1 MRTAAAFLA
10 ALALLVA
17 GTACGERSEPT
28 GATVRIYPVTVQG
41 AGERPTILRAAPHRI
56 VALGA
61 GPRRILRALG
71 LGPRLA
77 TVNDELVGLPLVGE
91 IRRAHPDLIVASEDA
106 DPLDLARASSATH
119 AAVYVEAGD
128 SLAGVE
134 RGIDEIG
141 LLTGRPVAARKLSGA
156 ITRTRRRIAAR
167 LSGYKP
173 ATAFIDVGSFGTV
186 GSRTLLGDL
195 VVEAQGKDIA
205 GAAPEQGPFPL
216 KQLVKADPDV
226 YLATSDSGTTLAA
239 LKRNRL
245 TKRLQAVKNGRF
257 AVLPARLVV
266 PGPEVGSALVGV
278 AKILHPDAFR

>member
-141 LLTGRPVAARKLSGA
+141 LLTGRPVVARKLSGA
-156 ITRTRRRIAAR
+156 IARTRRRIAAR

-216 KQLVKADPDV
+216 QQLVKADPDV

-257 AVLPARLVV
+257 AVVPARLVV
-266 PGPEVGSALVGV
+266 PGPEVGAALVGV

>member
-1 MRTAAAFLA
+1 VRTAAAFLA

-77 TVNDELVGLPLVGE
+77 TVNDALVGLPLVGA
-91 IRRAHPDLIVASEDA
+91 IRRVHPDLIVASEDA

-119 AAVYVEAGD
+119 ATVYVEAGD

-156 ITRTRRRIAAR
+156 IARTRRRIAAR

-216 KQLVKADPDV
+216 QQLVKADPDV